1 MHEDGEKIMK
11 RKVAIVGATGLVGRR
26 MAELLIDHPWFE
38 LGMIVGSSE
47 SADATYRHVW
57 TKKETAL
64 QEHYGLHFWKP
75 RPFPE
80 ALAGWRVSAFEEL
93 LASDIQMVF
102 SSVPE
107 RAGSFEEQLLETG
120 RTLFSNSP
128 YGRFE
133 QANPLVVPEANRAA
147 MHNHRFIKNPN
158 CVTSGLAILLSA
170 IDQQYGVREA
180 CVTTYQSVSGR
191 GDAKYAPELVDHNIY
206 PLHHS
211 AERTEEYI
219 RREIKKIL
227 GQHLLLSVS
236 CNRVSVQEGHYVDV
250 RINTERSIGSRDT
263 LIHVLSTFSP
273 LHDIETP
280 TRPLYPI
287 VVIDEVGR
295 PRPNQDAWHANGMA
309 IAVGNIST
317 HDELY
322 DLRLSY
328 VVNNVV
334 RGAAGGALLNAEIC
348 MLPQYQEATWGREG
362 GVKVS
367 AD

>member
-1 MHEDGEKIMK
+1 MK

-38 LGMIVGSSE
+38 LGMLVGSSE
-47 SADATYRHVW
+47 SAGATYQHVW
-57 TKKETAL
+57 TKKEAAL

-75 RPFPE
+75 RPFPA
-80 ALAGWRVSAFEEL
+80 ALAGWRVSTFEEL
-93 LASDIQMVF
+93 LASDIQVVF

-107 RAGSFEEQLLETG
+107 RAGSLEEQLLARG
-120 RTLFSNSP
+120 RIVFSNSP

-133 QANPLVVPEANRAA
+133 QANPLVVPEANRTA
-147 MHNHRFIKNPN
+147 MQHHRFIKNPN

-170 IDQQYGVREA
+170 INQQYGVRGA
-180 CVTTYQSVSGR
+180 SVTTYQSISGR
-191 GDAKYAPELVDHNIY
+191 GDAKYAPELVNHNIY
-206 PLHHS
+206 PLHNS
-211 AERTEEYI
+211 TERTEEYI

-250 RINTERSIGSRDT
+250 RINTERPVDSRDT
-263 LIHVLSTFSP
+263 LIQVLSSFSP
-273 LHDIETP
+273 LHDIDTP
-280 TRPLYPI
+280 TRPLHPI

-295 PRPNQDAWHANGMA
+295 PRPNQDASHANGMA
-309 IAVGNIST
+309 IAVGNVST
-317 HDELY
+317 NDEIY

-328 VVNNVV
+328 VVNNVM

-348 MLPQYQEATWGREG
+348 MQRNSSLA
-362 GVKVS
+362 
-367 AD
+367 